1 MEDLKEQLSV
11 FRGTY
16 INTID
21 SKGRVNIP
29 STYRQV
35 LSEQILRTKA
45 SSKGREKQQ
54 NSIVVTNYITEG
66 ARCLEAYTLSEW
78 EVFENRLRSKSRFD
92 PKIRALEHYYFSR
105 AAVCNLDSNGRINI
119 PQNLRAYASLEK
131 EILFCASFNGFRIW
145 DKRIADMVF
154 ENAEAQLLENPE
166 LFRNVDV

>member
-1 MEDLKEQLSV
+1 MENLTV

-16 INTID
+16 VNTID

-35 LSEQILRTKA
+35 LN
-45 SSKGREKQQ
+45 QQ
-54 NSIVVTNYITEG
+54 NSIVVTNYVTEG

-78 EVFENRLRSKSRFD
+78 EVFEDRLRSKSRFD

-105 AAVCNLDSNGRINI
+105 AAVCNLDSSGRINI
-119 PQNLRAYASLEK
+119 PQNLRTYASLEK
-131 EILFCASFNGFRIW
+131 EILFCSSFNGFRIW

>member
-1 MEDLKEQLSV
+1 MENLTV

-16 INTID
+16 VNTID

-35 LSEQILRTKA
+35 LN
-45 SSKGREKQQ
+45 QQ
-54 NSIVVTNYITEG
+54 NSIVVTNYVTEG

-105 AAVCNLDSNGRINI
+105 ASVCNLDSSGRINI

-145 DKRIADMVF
+145 DKRIADLVF